1 MKKGYMVLHLDGV
14 FQSWGNGGTEK
25 LKETSQFPTKSG
37 VIGLLSCALGYTRE
51 DKEKIANLSKSLK
64 MATRMDRNGHKTIDF
79 QNVSGG
85 HYAVVSQLKGGV
97 SLASSNKLIDK
108 EYLADSAFT
117 VVLEGDVELLEKCEE
132 AIRNPKWTYTLGR
145 YNCVPSL
152 PIYGKKGEKVVYTEF
167 ESLLDAISSVPL
179 CVRADK
185 NRNSKYLVEIED
197 INGSIRVSDTYSE
210 DTIVGA
216 STYEDRFVNRF
227 SVNLK

>member
-37 VIGLLSCALGYTRE
+37 VIGLLSCALGYSRE
-51 DKEKIANLSKSLK
+51 DREKITNLSKNLK
-64 MATRMDRNGHKTIDF
+64 MATRMDRNGRKTIDF

-85 HYAVVSQLKGGV
+85 HYAVASQLKGG
-97 SLASSNKLIDK
+97 STLASSNKLIDK

-145 YNCVPSL
+145 YNCVSSL
-152 PIYGKKGEKVVYTEF
+152 PIFGKKGERIVYTEF

-197 INGSIRVSDTYSE
+197 INGSIRVADSYSE